1 MDNMIQQKDLVLNI
15 NEYAYILDSTKG
27 EVRCAVGPY
36 KFSLSQSDVPVRFDY
51 KSKKFMP
58 CSMNDAIKL
67 FCSAPENWYCIL
79 KNPVVAQKTDDGVDR
94 THPPVGTMS
103 NSPVGIKIGRKI
115 NIPGPTSFALYPGQM
130 AKVVQGHRL
139 RSNQYLLARVYDADA
154 ANTNEGIAQA
164 VDGGEVKSTKAKYVT
179 GQLIVIKGTE
189 YAFYIPPTGIE
200 VIPINNEVVCGYVRD
215 AVTLERLEYCILKD
229 EDGNKRYLHGPD
241 VVFPEPTE
249 TFVENHKGNF
259 IFRAIELSKI
269 SGIYIKVIA
278 KYTDEDGKEHPV
290 GEELFLTGDDTMIY
304 YPRPEHALISYDN
317 KYMHHAIAI
326 PKGEARYI
334 MNRLTGEI
342 TTVRGPKMYLPD
354 PRTEVVVKRKLSPT
368 ECRLWYPGNQ
378 TALDYNEAISEKSVE
393 KQAAYRDA
401 STAIKALYN
410 TNASTLNAD
419 MTLQFLETN
428 AGISRGT
435 SYTKPRTVTLDTK
448 YDGAVNID
456 IWNGYA
462 VNVISKSG
470 NKDVVIGPSSRLLDY
485 DETLQILNLSTG
497 APKNR
502 KNKIPV
508 VYLQVKNNKIHD
520 IVRVRTKDD
529 SEILLD
535 LTYTLNFLEEYKDK
549 WFAVEDYVDLVCSY
563 YRLQLKSVIQ
573 TIDVKDFYNS
583 SASTLGDIL
592 LGDAGCAMFE
602 DIGAC
607 VNSFDIRGIRYESDI
622 EDMIEDF
629 NHRRI
634 EDKFNLNDEEEAL
647 AIKEKLIEVNKAKFE
662 LEQELKA
669 YKDSILREKEKAD
682 FDYQVARARATEEEN
697 AARKQA
703 EYDLQTVVGMIADA
717 KLAREKADFEVKIE
731 QKERLAAL
739 EKDKQDAYAKSVV
752 EIMSSISPNLA
763 ASLDAR
769 ANADILKAVAS
780 SIAPYALANGESS
793 AEVVNRLLRGT
804 SLEGIVEN
812 ITSK

>member
-200 VIPINNEVVCGYVRD
+200 VIPVNNEVVCGYVRD

-278 KYTDEDGKEHPV
+278 KYTDEDGNEHPV

-304 YPRPEHALISYDN
+304 YPRPEHALISYDS

-342 TTVRGPKMYLPD
+342 TTVRGPRMYLPD

-378 TALDYNEAISEKSVE
+378 TVLDYNESISEKSVE

-401 STAIKALYN
+401 SSAIKALYT
-410 TNASTLNAD
+410 TNACTVNAD

-435 SYTKPRTVTLDTK
+435 SYTKPRTITLDTK

-535 LTYTLNFLEEYKDK
+535 LTYTLNFLEDYKDK

-573 TIDVKDFYNS
+573 TIDVKDFYNN

-592 LGDAGCAMFE
+592 LGEAGCAMFE

-634 EDKFNLNDEEEAL
+634 EDKFNLNDEEESL
-647 AIKEKLIEVNKAKFE
+647 AIRERLIEVNKAKFE

-731 QKERLAAL
+731 QKEKLAAL

-752 EIMSSISPNLA
+752 EIMNSISPSLA

-769 ANADILKAVAS
+769 ANADILKAVSS